1 MSNKLYILFS
11 GIFILVSMVG
21 IYLVTSEW
29 QENKVVDRAEVK
41 SSSLTKVKKI
51 SKNKEVNVNNSSLSS
66 DNSLT
71 ILNMWYDLAADEKT
85 EGVRLNDN
93 VSKSR
98 KVGIHTDLLAAIK
111 PGYRVQL
118 PNLVGE
124 GYFLKLDRVERVTN
138 EEIQIYGE
146 IEDQDEVYFS
156 TISIIGN
163 TLLAVLSTPE
173 GDYDL
178 NMIDGKG
185 VVYKSEDVPSSKASS
200 VTDMESFLK

>member
-41 SSSLTKVKKI
+41 SSSLTKVKKTY
-51 SKNKEVNVNNSSLSS
+51 KNKEVRVNNSSPSP

-71 ILNMWYDLAADEKT
+71 ILNMWYDLAADEETK
-85 EGVRLNDN
+85 GVRLNDN
-93 VSKSR
+93 VSESR
-98 KVGIHTDLLAAIK
+98 KVGIHTGLLAAIK

-124 GYFLKLDRVERVTN
+124 GYFLKLDRVERITN
-138 EEIQIYGE
+138 QEIQIYGE

-185 VVYKSEDVPSSKASS
+185 VVYKSEGVPSSKASS
-200 VTDMESFLK
+200 VMDMESFLK